1 MESMNPWE
9 SRLSGRNY
17 FLLVKAVS
25 NCREWVPSLKAF
37 KPILHQAQQILK
49 YDGLVLEGWG
59 QVLERKVAVWC
70 NG

>member
-1 MESMNPWE
+1 MAGTISSQGKQFLIEG
-9 SRLSGRNY
+9 SG
-17 FLLVKAVS
+17 
-25 NCREWVPSLKAF
+25 VPSLMAL

-59 QVLERKVAVWC
+59 QVLERKVAVWY